1 MTRTNGD
8 EVLVTGG
15 SGYLAGWIIAALLRQ
30 GSRVRT
36 TVRSLAREGEV
47 RAAIAAHVD
56 PGDRLSFF
64 EADLLKDEGWER
76 AAAGCRHVLH
86 VASPMPVREYARQ
99 DLVRPAR
106 EGVLRVLKAASGAGV
121 DRVVMTSS
129 LNAAM
134 PRAGSS
140 SAVADEETWTDL
152 SDRKVSNY
160 TRSKTLAEQDAWAY
174 ARSLGGP
181 MELVTVLPAFIQG
194 PVFSKDVSGSLE
206 LVARLLKGEV
216 SALPQVGFSIVDIRD
231 LVDLHLSA
239 LTSPAAKGQRFIA
252 ASDFLW
258 MSEIAQLLRDRF
270 GADAAKVP
278 VRRAPDLMVRFAARF
293 DPSLREIAS
302 NLGKRRECSAEKAKR
317 LLAWRARPAAE
328 SIIDGARSMIEARL
342 A

>member
-1 MTRTNGD
+1 MTKTNGD

-15 SGYLAGWIIAALLRQ
+15 SGYLAGWIIAALLKQ
-30 GSRVRT
+30 GARVRT

-47 RAAIAAHVD
+47 RAVIAAHVD
-56 PGDRLSFF
+56 PADRLSFF

-76 AAAGCRHVLH
+76 AAAGCDHVLH
-86 VASPMPVREYARQ
+86 VASPMPVGEFARQ

-106 EGVLRVLKAASGAGV
+106 EGTLRVLKAASRAGAQ
-121 DRVVMTSS
+121 RVVMTSS
-129 LNAAM
+129 LNAAT
-134 PRAGSS
+134 PSAGSPS
-140 SAVADEETWTDL
+140 VASGEEIWTDL

-160 TRSKTLAEQDAWAY
+160 SRSKTLAEQDAWAY
-174 ARSLGGP
+174 VRSAGGG

-194 PVFSKDVSGSLE
+194 PAFSKDVSGSLE

-216 SALPQVGFSIVDIRD
+216 AALPRVGFTIVDVRD

-239 LTSPAAKGQRFIA
+239 LTSPAVNGQRFIA

-278 VRRAPDLMVRFAARF
+278 TRRAPDLMVRLAARF
-293 DPSLREIAS
+293 DPSLREVAS
-302 NLGKRRECSAEKAKR
+302 NLGKRREFSAEKAKR
-317 LLAWRARPAAE
+317 LLGWQGRPAAE
-328 SIIDGARSMIEARL
+328 SIIDGAQSMIEAGVV
-342 A
+342 